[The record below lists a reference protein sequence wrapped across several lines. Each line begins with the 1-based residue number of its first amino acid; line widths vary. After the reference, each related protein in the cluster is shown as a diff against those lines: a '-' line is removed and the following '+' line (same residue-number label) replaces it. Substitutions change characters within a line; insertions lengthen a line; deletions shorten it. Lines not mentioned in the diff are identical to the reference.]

1 MTLSKAQFRETRERC
16 GISQQMLAS
25 RAGVKVLS
33 VKRWEKPGEAEP
45 PADVQAW
52 LESMLTQHVEAVE
65 AALDAVDG
73 IEEVQGNPPDHVD
86 LTYYRSQA
94 HYDEFGRDEAVYSV
108 VNARS
113 REIGAILQAEGY
125 TVRYV
130 YPEDAD
136 TVSTLGGRDVQA

>member
-33 VKRWEKPGEAEP
+33 VKRWEKPGEAEA

-94 HYDEFGRDEAVYSV
+94 HYDRYGRDNGDYAV

-113 REIGAILQAEGY
+113 REIAAILESQGVEA
-125 TVRYV
+125 RFL
-130 YPEDAD
+130 YPEDDEIEFSRLAN
-136 TVSTLGGRDVQA
+136 TR

>member
-1 MTLSKAQFRETRERC
+1 MTLSKAQFREIRERC

-25 RAGVKVLS
+25 KAGVKVLS

-65 AALDAVDG
+65 AALDAV
-73 IEEVQGNPPDHVD
+73 EEMTETQGHAPSHVD
-86 LTYYRSQA
+86 LLYYRSQA
-94 HYDEFGRDEAVYSV
+94 HYDTYGRDKGDYAI

-113 REIGAILQAEGY
+113 REIGAILESEGIEA
-125 TVRYV
+125 RFR
-130 YPEDAD
+130 YPEDDEAGFQRLAN
-136 TVSTLGGRDVQA
+136 TR